1 MIKKDYLKQFQ
12 NIKNYYNS
20 IDSPKYRN
28 LKINSFSEYYKL
40 LLEIKDHMKNS
51 QEYNN
56 LLNAMTQIMNKF
68 ISNSSWINTSERGI
82 NKSICPIQKKGNQT
96 FEVPHAWL
104 DRKSKQ
110 VCYIN
115 NGYWGARNYMVMDV
129 LGYIFLLKEG
139 NDKMPAVCKPIFNDL
154 DEIYSREEDINQ
166 NHSVY
171 TKDAIQIGSREN
183 IIDKIKNTK
192 YRIKF
197 SDKDFRKFT
206 SLNLSSKQIFDLLLS
221 TSRVEFKLSFPVRLH
236 SDSGDPKEYRY
247 KMNCYSRFFEM
258 STIEKS
264 RQDGIISSRE
274 YIIVFSTLL
283 GELFV
288 NNLITH
294 NYDRISCA
302 FYKLPELAQLFY
314 RCLLIH
320 HNFKTQQVNLS
331 KIKEVLNLKD
341 KNITNLISTIE
352 SNALRPLVKHGLI
365 DDYKKEE
372 GLDGLKYSIFRNKKV
387 SALKLMP
394 PEENVFDKST
404 KGNRGCVKL

>member
-1 MIKKDYLKQFQ
+1 
-12 NIKNYYNS
+12 
-20 IDSPKYRN
+20 
-28 LKINSFSEYYKL
+28 
-40 LLEIKDHMKNS
+40 MKNS
-51 QEYNN
+51 IEYNN

-68 ISNSSWINTSERGI
+68 TSNSSWINTSERGI
-82 NKSICPIQKKGNQT
+82 NKSICPIQKKGNQA
-96 FEVPHAWL
+96 FEFPIHGWIGKVNKFVISIMGIGSPQL
-104 DRKSKQ
+104 
-110 VCYIN
+110 YG
-115 NGYWGARNYMVMDV
+115 NGC
-129 LGYIFLLKEG
+129 LGLYFFVKEG

-166 NHSVY
+166 NNFDDAQ
-171 TKDAIQIGSREN
+171 DAIQIGSREN